1 MRYVLPCSQRKE
13 GTQMEE
19 PKLGMTYSFVPSA
32 FVGEHGNPPGPGGT
46 RAPSR
51 VNGRVTHINRPHR
64 WFQVTYEVH
73 GIVLKECFK
82 F

>member
-1 MRYVLPCSQRKE
+1 
-13 GTQMEE
+13 MEVPE
-19 PKLGMTYSFVPSA
+19 LGMTYSFVPSG
-32 FVGEHGNPPGPGGT
+32 FIGESGNPPGPGGT

-51 VNGRVTHINRPHR
+51 VNGRVTFVHREHR

-73 GIVLKECFK
+73 GKQLKECFK